1 MEFKEMKEMTPE
13 EMAAKVNDLKE
24 ESLNLRFQNSF
35 GQLDN
40 TSMLKKVRRDIARLN
55 TILRDC

>member
-40 TSMLKKVRRDIARLN
+40 TSMLKKVRKDIARLK
-55 TILRDC
+55 TILRDS

>member
-1 MEFKEMKEMTPE
+1 MKVKEIKEMSPE

-40 TSMLKKVRRDIARLN
+40 TSMLKKVRKDIARLK
-55 TILRDC
+55 TILRDS

>member
-40 TSMLKKVRRDIARLN
+40 TSMLNKVRKDIARLK
-55 TILRDC
+55 TILRDS

>member
-1 MEFKEMKEMTPE
+1 MKVKEIKEMSPD

-40 TSMLKKVRRDIARLN
+40 TSMLKKVRKDIARLK
-55 TILRDC
+55 TILRDS

>member
-1 MEFKEMKEMTPE
+1 MKVKEIKEMTPE
-13 EMAAKVNDLKE
+13 EMAAKINDLKE

-40 TSMLKKVRRDIARLN
+40 TSMLKKVRKDIARLK
-55 TILRDC
+55 TILRDS